1 MVEWLSPNPSPPL
14 ATLTMRCH
22 PSVFAPF
29 VAAGLLT
36 LAPPAMAQAAPPSA
50 AGNAS
55 SGAARASAPPDVVRL
70 KSGGMVRGT
79 IIAALS
85 GEPVVIRLPD
95 GTERRF
101 EAAEVVYA
109 GPAEASAQAAP
120 PSPADA
126 PARTGATVHT
136 GEARLA
142 LAGAQPNLTF
152 HVKSR
157 ESLVSVHGGG
167 VRAGRV
173 IDYARLCTAPCE
185 ATLPAGSYRFG
196 LSLNEGPVVET
207 NAVTLRGNERL
218 VGRYESKERLRTTG
232 AVIGIAGLVIGAA
245 LIVVPLA
252 TKDSEEI
259 PVVLPMIGTGVI
271 VLGGFITIPMLGI
284 SDSAKVDVA
293 QSVVAARGPQ
303 SPAVVPTDRLA
314 SARRP
319 VGLSWTL
326 RF

>member
-1 MVEWLSPNPSPPL
+1 
-14 ATLTMRCH
+14 MR
-22 PSVFAPF
+22 SRTSIFAPF

-50 AGNAS
+50 AGNTS
-55 SGAARASAPPDVVRL
+55 SGAAPASTPPDVVRL

-79 IIAALS
+79 IITALS

-126 PARTGATVHT
+126 PARAGATVHT
-136 GEARLA
+136 GEARLT

-157 ESLVSVHGGG
+157 ESWVSGHGGG
-167 VRAGRV
+167 SSGRYFAGRV
-173 IDYARLCTAPCE
+173 VDYARLCTAPCE

-196 LSLNEGPVVET
+196 LSSNEGPVVET

-218 VGRYESKERLRTTG
+218 VGRYESKGHLRTTG

-245 LIVVPLA
+245 LAVVPLA
-252 TKDSEEI
+252 TADSGEI
-259 PVVLPMIGTGVI
+259 PIVLPMIGTGVI
-271 VLGGFITIPMLGI
+271 ILGGFVTIPMLGI
-284 SDSAKVDVA
+284 PDSAKVDVA

-314 SARRP
+314 SARHP
-319 VGLSWTL
+319 VGPSWTL